1 MVNLEFS
8 EYHFFDDVLSDM
20 KLTPSDIE
28 IPVPRYFT
36 QENEKDIKDRMK
48 LMAETLAKYRLDETG
63 DKKEDTKMSLEEAIR
78 IIQVHERARQG
89 CLRAKFM
96 REIRAQEEREKML
109 SMQGASTMDPDVAS
123 TIIQKVWK
131 GYSQRNKTLKLREE
145 ELIFIGMQATSDIPF
160 NHKDSPMNKL
170 AKREVKID
178 RIRINVALSLSLI
191 SNFLD

>member
-170 AKREVKID
+170 AKREV
-178 RIRINVALSLSLI
+178 
-191 SNFLD
+191 